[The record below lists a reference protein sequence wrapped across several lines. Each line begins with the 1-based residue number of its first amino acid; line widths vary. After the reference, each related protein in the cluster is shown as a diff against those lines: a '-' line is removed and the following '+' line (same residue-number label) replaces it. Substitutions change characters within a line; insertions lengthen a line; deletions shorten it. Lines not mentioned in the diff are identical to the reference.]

1 MEKYHRHI
9 YLCLILHLFRG
20 LLRLKMLNIIQNAH
34 NILNIKCQVYIY
46 LYRCYCVCTV
56 QYWRVYAVHCHLR
69 PVRAEGSYHNKVF
82 TMILYLPPIPHL
94 AVTGGTLE
102 LRKLKHII
110 ENRYIYA
117 PYAICI
123 DIFNQ
128 YSEFMYPS
136 PASEKEDELTS
147 EDVRSGF

>member
-1 MEKYHRHI
+1 MTRLPRTVCWWQQGDMCLGRKLLSHRLLMEKYLHRRI

-20 LLRLKMLNIIQNAH
+20 LFRLKMLNIIQNAH

-94 AVTGGTLE
+94 AVTGA
-102 LRKLKHII
+102 HWSCV
-110 ENRYIYA
+110 NS
-117 PYAICI
+117 
-123 DIFNQ
+123 N
-128 YSEFMYPS
+128 
-136 PASEKEDELTS
+136 TS
-147 EDVRSGF
+147 

>member
-1 MEKYHRHI
+1 ML
-9 YLCLILHLFRG
+9 LC
-20 LLRLKMLNIIQNAH
+20 M
-34 NILNIKCQVYIY
+34 Y
-46 LYRCYCVCTV
+46 CTV
-56 QYWRVYAVHCHLR
+56 LAS
-69 PVRAEGSYHNKVF
+69 VRCTLSSAACTRRGFVSQQSFHNDPLPPSHPTLGSY
-82 TMILYLPPIPHL
+82 
-94 AVTGGTLE
+94 GGTLE

>member
-1 MEKYHRHI
+1 ML
-9 YLCLILHLFRG
+9 LC
-20 LLRLKMLNIIQNAH
+20 M
-34 NILNIKCQVYIY
+34 Y
-46 LYRCYCVCTV
+46 CTV
-56 QYWRVYAVHCHLR
+56 LAS
-69 PVRAEGSYHNKVF
+69 VRCTLSSAACTRRGFVSQQSFHNDPLPPSHPTLGSY
-82 TMILYLPPIPHL
+82 
-94 AVTGGTLE
+94 GGTLE

-136 PASEKEDELTS
+136 PASEKVDELTS